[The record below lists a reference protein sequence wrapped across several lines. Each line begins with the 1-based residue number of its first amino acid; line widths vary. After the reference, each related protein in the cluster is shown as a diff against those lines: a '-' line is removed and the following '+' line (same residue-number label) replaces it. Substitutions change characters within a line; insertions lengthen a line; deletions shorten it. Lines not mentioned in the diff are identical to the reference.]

1 MYNRKFAKKG
11 VAMLDAIV
19 LRIAKSSILREFNSS
34 YDFDKNKLLKSYTFL
49 KEDGASFVTLKYD
62 DHLRGCI
69 GSVVA
74 HRSLM
79 SDIAANAVSAA
90 FHDPRFHQL
99 HENELPHISVE
110 VSVLSE
116 PTLLEYEDF
125 DDLLKKVVPDID
137 GLILKHQGYQ
147 GTFLPQVWEQLPSP
161 KEFLGHLS
169 MKAGLNP
176 SVYAEHPTIY
186 RYRVEAIEGK
196 FDEILELEQKK
207 EELA

>member
-1 MYNRKFAKKG
+1 
-11 VAMLDAIV
+11 MLDSIL
-19 LRIAKSSILREFNSS
+19 LRIAKSSILREFNGS
-34 YDFDKNKLLKSYTFL
+34 YDFDKNKLLESYTFL

-62 DHLRGCI
+62 EHLRGCI

-90 FHDPRFHQL
+90 FYDPRFHQL
-99 HENELPHISVE
+99 HENELPHISIE

-186 RYRVEAIEGK
+186 RYRVEAVEGK
-196 FDEILELEQKK
+196 FDEIVELEQKK

>member
-1 MYNRKFAKKG
+1 M
-11 VAMLDAIV
+11 VDSIL
-19 LRIAKSSILREFNSS
+19 LRIAKSSILQEFNSS
-34 YDFDKNKLLKSYTFL
+34 YVFDKNKLLQEYPFL
-49 KEDGASFVTLKYD
+49 KKDGASFVTLKFD
-62 DHLRGCI
+62 EHLRGCI
-69 GSVVA
+69 GSVAA

-99 HENELPHISVE
+99 HENELSHISVE

-116 PTLLEYEDF
+116 PTLLEYDDF
-125 DDLLKKVVPDID
+125 DDLLNKVVPDID
-137 GLILKHQGYQ
+137 GLILKHHGYQ

-176 SVYAEHPTIY
+176 SVYAQHPTIY

-207 EELA
+207 E

>member
-1 MYNRKFAKKG
+1 
-11 VAMLDAIV
+11 MLDSV
-19 LRIAKSSILREFNSS
+19 LLRIAKSSILQEFNNS
-34 YDFDKNKLLKSYTFL
+34 YLFDKNKLLQEYPFL
-49 KEDGASFVTLKYD
+49 KKDGASFVTLKFD
-62 DHLRGCI
+62 EHLRGCI

-74 HRSLM
+74 HRSLL

-99 HENELPHISVE
+99 HENELSHISVE

-116 PTLLEYEDF
+116 PVLLEYDDF

-137 GLILKHQGYQ
+137 GLILKHDGYQ

-176 SVYAEHPTIY
+176 SIYAEHPDIY

-207 EELA
+207 E